1 MANLKGMQFHQKYEL
16 RALNLLLRE
25 GYTLIAKDY
34 RVGHHQADLVV
45 KKLNVLYVV
54 EVKYRKTIPEE
65 AWQWVTSAQFYRLLK
80 LGAGLLREHQC
91 SELQV
96 LLVGFSN
103 ELDTPRLLLLDVN

>member
-16 RALNLLLRE
+16 HALNLLLRE

-80 LGAGLLREHQC
+80 LGAGLLRSTSAQNFKYCLLRFRMNWTPLSC
-91 SELQV
+91 S
-96 LLVGFSN
+96 
-103 ELDTPRLLLLDVN
+103 R